1 MIRLPNKF
9 DGENITLKVELNE
22 QVDVTVLYPDVKS
35 LDTELVK
42 QLKNVDK
49 LYLTVSNMESS
60 INENRT
66 ISYIEIIFKIP
77 VIIGDS
83 CYNFPIISYVSN
95 PYSLIRGFFL
105 GFYKELEF
113 HYEFKKSEIHFE
125 KENLFKFD
133 FNFNQ
138 QNSNLASL
146 PQSYNEP
153 LILFNNSSLVNT
165 NYGYTLL
172 NIDKYVLIDRE
183 CYKFSK
189 ISIGHFLGAEAKSC
203 MVIFSHDKFQVNGI
217 RKWKED

>member
-60 INENRT
+60 INENRN
-66 ISYIEIIFKIP
+66 
-77 VIIGDS
+77 S
-83 CYNFPIISYVSN
+83 CYNFTIISYVSN